1 MRRRRGGRRR
11 GGDLGGEAGRA
22 RRVQQR
28 GRRLFGGH
36 GRLRLALGLE
46 LLLGLLALAG
56 LAGGGGLGGGGGGP
70 LALLALGGDLGRERL
85 LLLLALRLV
94 FLAAVDPALARR
106 ELVDLERALELVRRV
121 LVHRAGRRLG
131 VHAQLLEAIDDFLA
145 REVQIP
151 RELEDPNVPHPPYP
165 LATRPPRSASRVPP
179 SPRKSLPVQPP
190 LRLPPVRPRRARS
203 PPPPPPPA
211 PPRLS
216 PPPGRP

>member
-1 MRRRRGGRRR
+1 AGV
-11 GGDLGGEAGRA
+11 GGEAGRA

-36 GRLRLALGLE
+36 RLSLALGLE

-56 LAGGGGLGGGGGGP
+56 LAGGGGLGGGGGGA

-94 FLAAVDPALARR
+94 FLAAVDPSLARR

-145 REVQIP
+145 REAEIP
-151 RELEDPNVPHPPYP
+151 RELEEPNVPHPPYP

-179 SPRKSLPVQPP
+179 SPRKRLPVRLP
-190 LRLPPVRPRRARS
+190 LRLPPVRPRRTRL
-203 PPPPPPPA
+203 PPA
-211 PPRLS
+211 
-216 PPPGRP
+216 